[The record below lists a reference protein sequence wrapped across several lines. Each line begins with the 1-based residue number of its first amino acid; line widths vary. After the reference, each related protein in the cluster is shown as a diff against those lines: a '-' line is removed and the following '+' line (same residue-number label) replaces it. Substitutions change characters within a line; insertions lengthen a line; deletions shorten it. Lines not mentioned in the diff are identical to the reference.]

1 MRLADAS
8 FDVVLCQQGF
18 QFCPDKRAALS
29 EMKRVLV
36 PGGRVLLSVWDGA
49 APYGIAMAAAVE
61 RHVGAE
67 AAATLRQ
74 SRTGPDSEAIRQLMA
89 EAGFRN
95 VQVRSRFLTMRLPA
109 VADFVLRHLSASPVA
124 GAVAALSDGARVA
137 MGEEVSTALRAYRD
151 GDGVAFPEITN
162 VAIASR

>member
-36 PGGRVLLSVWDGA
+36 PNGRVLLWDGA
-49 APYGIAMAAAVE
+49 TPYGIAMAAAVE
-61 RHVGAE
+61 RHVRAE